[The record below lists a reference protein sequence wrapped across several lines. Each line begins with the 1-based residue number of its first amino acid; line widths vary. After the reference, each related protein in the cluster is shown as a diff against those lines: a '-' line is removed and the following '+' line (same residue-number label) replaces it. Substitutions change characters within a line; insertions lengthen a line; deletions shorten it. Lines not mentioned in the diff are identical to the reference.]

1 MGETDS
7 LNPSKKDEIR
17 FWYSH
22 RILEMKHDVKI
33 FSAISPMRQGR
44 KVHVCEAD
52 GKSFLLAFNRPVLFL
67 EKVEGIRKQEQKR
80 TALYLFLYVFLVSL
94 YLLSLI
100 FFFPFLFSQVGQGL
114 DGASSVGNS
123 RRRRNVQ
130 KLGFI
135 FLLLF

>member
-1 MGETDS
+1 ME
-7 LNPSKKDEIR
+7 
-17 FWYSH
+17 Y
-22 RILEMKHDVKI
+22 DVKI
-33 FSAISPMRQGR
+33 FSAISPMRQRRG
-44 KVHVCEAD
+44 
-52 GKSFLLAFNRPVLFL
+52 GKYTCARPTASLSCSPSTAVLFL
-67 EKVEGIRKQEQKR
+67 EKVEGIGKQEQKR

-130 KLGFI
+130 KL
-135 FLLLF
+135 